1 MLTVSE
7 HPETLDQI
15 QQTIQKK
22 HHTPFPEG
30 QGRPISSVSF
40 HTIGVI

>member
-15 QQTIQKK
+15 QQTIQKD
-22 HHTPFPEG
+22 HSEVAWTL
-30 QGRPISSVSF
+30 R
-40 HTIGVI
+40 